1 MLIPIALSPSVAYSP
16 MSPPFAP
23 TSYCNNYWD
32 LPEPYVIMREPPP
45 LVTRRGIVGNGS
57 GGRHACF

>member
-16 MSPPFAP
+16 MSPPF
-23 TSYCNNYWD
+23 TSTYYCNNYCD
-32 LPEPYVIMREPPP
+32 PPEPYVIMREPLP
-45 LVTRRGIVGNGS
+45 LVTRRGIVANGS